1 MLHILSHVFLNIQSC
16 LVETLLLYMIWGQN
30 LRSWRA
36 GKKMDQS
43 FENRIHLKKHRMR
56 RMERTQM
63 LPRKVKRLLGMH

>member
-1 MLHILSHVFLNIQSC
+1 
-16 LVETLLLYMIWGQN
+16 MIWGQN